1 MPPSELPATKT
12 RARTSAYEMENRLN
26 DPELFDIRAGLL
38 ERLLAHMNDVRDP
51 LRGYWWERRPWNDKA
66 AKATWDYTGYTRQ
79 RSEPDYEKP
88 QLDYDTGLV
97 PEGLVRTKKK
107 APIKPG
113 C

>member
-1 MPPSELPATKT
+1 
-12 RARTSAYEMENRLN
+12 MENRLN
-26 DPELFDIRAGLL
+26 DPELFEIRAGLL

-51 LRGYWWERRPWNDKA
+51 LRCYWWERRPWNEKA